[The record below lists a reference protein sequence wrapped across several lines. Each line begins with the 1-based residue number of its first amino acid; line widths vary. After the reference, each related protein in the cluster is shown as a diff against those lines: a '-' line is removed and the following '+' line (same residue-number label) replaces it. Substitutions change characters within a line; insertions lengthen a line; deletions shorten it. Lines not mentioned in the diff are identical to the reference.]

1 MICKIPDSGYIH
13 ISQFHKYGISL
24 NNVRDIFE
32 FEEEFEDIDECK
44 YRKDENSPREWNSQS
59 N

>member
-1 MICKIPDSGYIH
+1 MTCKIPDSGYIH
-13 ISQFHKYGISL
+13 ISQFHKYGIPL
-24 NNVRDIFE
+24 NLVRDIFE
-32 FEEEFEDIDECK
+32 FEEEFEDIDEYK

>member
-1 MICKIPDSGYIH
+1 MICKMPDIGYIH

-32 FEEEFEDIDECK
+32 FEEEFEDIDERK

>member
-1 MICKIPDSGYIH
+1 MICKIPNSGYIH

-44 YRKDENSPREWNSQS
+44 YRKDENNPREWNSQF

>member
-1 MICKIPDSGYIH
+1 MICKMPDSGYIH

-44 YRKDENSPREWNSQS
+44 YRKDENSPRERNSQP

>member
-1 MICKIPDSGYIH
+1 MTCKIPDSGYIH
-13 ISQFHKYGISL
+13 ISQFHKYGIPL
-24 NNVRDIFE
+24 DTVRDIFE

-44 YRKDENSPREWNSQS
+44 YRKDENSPREWNGQS

>member
-13 ISQFHKYGISL
+13 ISQFHKYGIPL

-44 YRKDENSPREWNSQS
+44 YRKDENSPREWNS
-59 N
+59 